1 MAVKDYSEIDKY
13 WSRFVEDGHVFK
25 IQSASEAATPGT
37 PPPLL
42 YGNSYKQDMQIL
54 SNYLSGEGKRR
65 LQARFK
71 NWKSRHKLN
80 KTTITVSGEVLDR
93 LRAYAR
99 ASGLA
104 EDNYDLTLEILLD
117 PEERSVTS
125 KAKAEL
131 EDNDQLH
138 RTSLKTESDYFS
150 YITAK
155 TRHIPRLSRHLKT
168 FVNLI
173 YKRGWNDCRAVKGR
187 KTESAF
193 AKHSEDFK
201 QEFEL

>member
-1 MAVKDYSEIDKY
+1 MAVKDYSEIDQY
-13 WSRFVEDGHVFK
+13 WARFVEGGHVFK
-25 IQSASEAATPGT
+25 AQSVSEAAIPGT
-37 PPPLL
+37 PAPLL
-42 YGNSYKQDMQIL
+42 KGNSYKQDMKIL
-54 SNYLSGEGKRR
+54 SKYLSIEGKRR

-80 KTTITVSGEVLDR
+80 KTTITLSGEVLDR
-93 LRAYAR
+93 LRAYAI

-104 EDNYDLTLEILLD
+104 ADNYDLTLEILLD
-117 PEERSVTS
+117 PDERSVTS
-125 KAKAEL
+125 KIKAEL
-131 EDNDQLH
+131 DDNDLIH

-155 TRHIPRLSRHLKT
+155 TKHIPRLSRHLKT
-168 FVNLI
+168 FVSLI

-193 AKHSEDFK
+193 TKHSEDLR
-201 QEFEL
+201 QELEF